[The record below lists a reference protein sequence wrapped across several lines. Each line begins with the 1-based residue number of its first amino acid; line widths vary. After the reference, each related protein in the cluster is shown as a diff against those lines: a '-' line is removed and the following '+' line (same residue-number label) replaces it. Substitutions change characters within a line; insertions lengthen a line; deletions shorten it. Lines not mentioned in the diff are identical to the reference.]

1 MKTLDAHLTRRLLF
15 AVGGALIALLFLF
28 VVIDLL
34 THRRSDILQHDVPW
48 RTVALYYLLLVPR
61 MLLEYHLAAL
71 SMLVG
76 GLLVLGSAAQHNE
89 FTALFACGVPLR
101 RIARVPLLMALV
113 LSILLFVMGETIA
126 PAAAR
131 ATFAIEEQYFG
142 KHSRGS
148 LGKRPGISWAHLEG
162 GWTCHIEKFNR
173 IALTGED
180 VLMLRQREDEYEE
193 IRAGR
198 IYWDPQFGRW
208 FLEDAVWAVFFPERG
223 MAVSVRRLPQTPA
236 PLEET
241 PEELFAPFED
251 PDARSTGGLRTVMEN
266 ASKKGMPIVRLKVD
280 YYSKFSKPLLPLVMI
295 WIAIPFASRTRRG
308 GLSVG
313 FGISIALGVAYL
325 LVYSACQSLGYTGHL
340 SPIMAAWLANLMF
353 FVGGMVLFSRMPT

>member
-15 AVGGALIALLFLF
+15 SVSAALLALLFLF
-28 VVIDLL
+28 VLIDVL
-34 THRRSDILQHDVPW
+34 THRRPDILQHDVPG

-61 MLLEYHLAAL
+61 MLLEYQLAAL

-89 FTALFACGVPLR
+89 FTALFACGVSLR
-101 RIARVPLLMALV
+101 RIARVPLLMAMG

-131 ATFAIEEQYFG
+131 ATFAIEEPYFG
-142 KHSRGS
+142 EHTRGS
-148 LGKRPGISWAHLEG
+148 LGKRPGISWAHLAG
-162 GWTCHIEKFNR
+162 GWTCHIQKFNR

-180 VLMLRQREDEYEE
+180 VLMLTQREDEYEM

-198 IYWDPQFGRW
+198 IYWDPQLGKW
-208 FLEDAVWAVFFPERG
+208 LLEDGVWTVFYPERR
-223 MAVSVRRLPQTPA
+223 MAVIVRPLTQAPA
-236 PLEET
+236 PLIET

-251 PDARSTGGLRTVMEN
+251 PGTRSPSGLRTVMEN
-266 ASKKGMPIVRLKVD
+266 ASKKGMPIARLKVH
-280 YYSKFSKPLLPLVMI
+280 YYSKFSDPLLPLVMI
-295 WIAIPFASRTRRG
+295 WIAVPFASRTRRG

-325 LVYSACQSLGYTGHL
+325 LVYSTCQSLGYTGHL

-353 FVGGMVLFSRMPT
+353 FVGGTVLFSRMPT

>member
-15 AVGGALIALLFLF
+15 AVSAAMIALLFLF
-28 VVIDLL
+28 VAIDVL
-34 THRRSDILQHDVPW
+34 THRRSDILQHDVPG
-48 RTVALYYLLLVPR
+48 RIVALYYMLLIPR
-61 MLLEYHLAAL
+61 MLLEYDLAAL

-89 FTALFACGVPLR
+89 FTALFSCGVPLR
-101 RIARVPLLMALV
+101 RIVRVPLLMAAG

-148 LGKRPGISWAHLEG
+148 LSERPGISWARLAG
-162 GWTCHIEKFNR
+162 GWKCHIAKFNR

-180 VLMLRQREDEYEE
+180 VLMLRQREDEYDQ

-198 IYWDPQFGRW
+198 IYWDPQFGKW
-208 FLEDAVWAVFFPERG
+208 FLEDAVWAVFFPEKK
-223 MAVSVRRLPQTPA
+223 MAMSVRRLAQTPA

-251 PDARSTGGLRTVMEN
+251 PAARSAGGLRTVMEN
-266 ASKKGMPIVRLKVD
+266 ASKKGMPIARLKVD

-295 WIAIPFASRTRRG
+295 WIAVPFASRTRRG
-308 GLSVG
+308 GLSIG

-325 LVYSACQSLGYTGHL
+325 LVYSVCQSLGYTGHL
-340 SPIMAAWLANLMF
+340 SPIMAAWLANLVF
-353 FVGGMVLFSRMPT
+353 LAGGAVLFSRIPT